1 MEAVYN
7 KLVRDLIPD
16 IIEAD
21 GKQAVISHVKDR
33 EQLRALLLAKLQEEI
48 EEYGQ
53 GFDIEELADLLE
65 IIHAL
70 VEVVH
75 EEDFAAVENLRLE
88 KKNRRGGFS
97 KGIILEKVIS

>member
-1 MEAVYN
+1 MEVVYN

-21 GKQAVISHVKDR
+21 GKQAVISHVEDR

-48 EEYGQ
+48 EEYRQ

-88 KKNRRGGFS
+88 KKNSRGGFS
-97 KGIILEKVIS
+97 KGIVLDRVIS